1 MPVLPTLLIASLVII
16 AFAEGILWA
25 MFRQRVQPLNFPK
38 ELDRTGLR
46 IFMFRRV
53 RITALL
59 HTLVM
64 MALVTAAFL
73 FLW

>member
-1 MPVLPTLLIASLVII
+1 MPVLPTLLFVSLVVI

-25 MFRQRVQPLNFPK
+25 MFRQRVHPLNFPK

-46 IFMFRRV
+46 IFAFRRV
-53 RITALL
+53 RLIALL
-59 HTLVM
+59 HTIVM
-64 MALVTAAFL
+64 MALATAAFL